1 VDRFASPEELVPM
14 IGDWSAGSGP
24 LYRKLARAL
33 RCAIESGDLPAGQ
46 RLPSE
51 RLLADALAVSRAT
64 VVAAYDELRAG
75 GLLDSRQGSGTRVA
89 AGVRTAAAHAS
100 DGRVPGG
107 KAAAVFQRLIDGP
120 GELITLACAAEPG
133 RPEIADVLA
142 DVLREDLPALLADH
156 GYRPRGLP
164 VLRDALAAHFT
175 GAGVA
180 TTADQVLATTG
191 AQQALGLVAQL
202 YVRPGAVVVVESP
215 SSPSCLDV
223 FRAAGARLLPVPVD
237 GEGIRAD
244 RLAGVLASSQPALLY
259 VMPSFNNPTGVMMSA
274 TRRRQV
280 AALAARHGVPV
291 LEDNTY
297 AAYCGPADPPPP
309 LAAYAPAGAGAEV
322 LTAESLGK
330 SVWGGLRVGWVRA
343 PAEIIERLARRKAL
357 ADLGGPVI
365 EQAVAARL
373 LPRLPELVAARTAE
387 LRERLDL
394 MENLLREQLPA
405 WRWRRPAGGAS
416 LWVEL
421 SGVDA
426 GVYAQVALRHGV
438 EVVPGAAMDATG
450 EYDDCL
456 RLPFTFA
463 PPTIV
468 EMVSRLARAWAEL
481 ERHGP
486 TEATP
491 LRPVI

>member
-1 VDRFASPEELVPM
+1 
-14 IGDWSAGSGP
+14 
-24 LYRKLARAL
+24 
-33 RCAIESGDLPAGQ
+33 
-46 RLPSE
+46 
-51 RLLADALAVSRAT
+51 
-64 VVAAYDELRAG
+64 
-75 GLLDSRQGSGTRVA
+75 
-89 AGVRTAAAHAS
+89 
-100 DGRVPGG
+100 
-107 KAAAVFQRLIDGP
+107 
-120 GELITLACAAEPG
+120 
-133 RPEIADVLA
+133 
-142 DVLREDLPALLADH
+142 
-156 GYRPRGLP
+156 
-164 VLRDALAAHFT
+164 
-175 GAGVA
+175 
-180 TTADQVLATTG
+180 
-191 AQQALGLVAQL
+191 
-202 YVRPGAVVVVESP
+202 
-215 SSPSCLDV
+215 
-223 FRAAGARLLPVPVD
+223 VPVD

-244 RLAGVLASSQPALLY
+244 RLAGVFAASPPALLY

-280 AALAARHGVPV
+280 AALAARPGVPV

-297 AAYCGPADPPPP
+297 AAYRGPADPPPP
-309 LAAYAPAGAGAEV
+309 LAAYAPAGAEV

-330 SVWGGLRVGWVRA
+330 SVWGGLRVGWVRGTC
-343 PAEIIERLARRKAL
+343 EIIERLARRKAL

-373 LPRLPELVAARTAE
+373 MPRMPELVAVRTAE

-394 MENLLREQLPA
+394 MEKLLREQLPD
-405 WRWRRPAGGAS
+405 WRWRRPDGGAS

-421 SGVDA
+421 PGGVDA

-456 RLPFTFA
+456 RLPFTFEL
-463 PPTIV
+463 PTIV
-468 EMVSRLARAWAEL
+468 EMISRLARAWAEL